1 MREAWPSPATGTTL
15 TQGML
20 RADES
25 LEVVSASDRLV
36 CFGDGIEADALSL
49 SWGQRLSVAVSDVR
63 LRLVV

>member
-1 MREAWPSPATGTTL
+1 
-15 TQGML
+15 ML

-36 CFGDGIEADALSL
+36 GFGDGIEADALSL

>member
-25 LEVVSASDRLV
+25 LEVVSASDRLG